1 MLNRVVAI
9 FLLSALIASNFSR
22 VFVYAGFEV
31 NQKYISEKL
40 CENKDKP
47 WMNCNGKCFLA
58 KKLKQAEEKEKKQE
72 RENLRSQHMEALPNA
87 ASNFTFLRTA
97 VKTLYPERKVLN
109 TVHRT
114 FSIFQ
119 PPKNNPT
126 QA

>member
-1 MLNRVVAI
+1 M
-9 FLLSALIASNFSR
+9 LSALIASNFSR